1 MSYIYIPK
9 GKALEY
15 GELALN
21 LYNGCSHKCRYCYA
35 PSACQKKLEEFHN
48 PRPRVIDYRLLQR
61 EIDKLSGHSVF
72 MCFTCDP
79 YLHLE
84 TELNITRNM
93 IQRLHDAGIKAVILT
108 KAGSRS
114 AKDFD
119 LLSLRPELS
128 QYGATLTF
136 LNDKDSL
143 EWEPGA
149 ALPAD
154 RIATLKKAHDLGIS
168 TWASL
173 EPVIDPVQ
181 SLEIIR
187 QTHEFIDLFK
197 VGRWNHDKRADLI
210 DWKGFGTK
218 AVDLLETF
226 KKPYYIKADLK
237 KYL

>member
-1 MSYIYIPK
+1 MFKMPYIYTPK

-35 PSACQKKLEEFHN
+35 PSATQKTLDVFHN
-48 PRPRVIDYRLLQR
+48 PKPRNIDYRLLQR

-79 YLHLE
+79 YLELE

-93 IQRLHDAGIKAVILT
+93 IQRLHEAGIKAVILT

-119 LLSLRPELS
+119 LQSLRPELS

-173 EPVIDPVQ
+173 EPVIDPAQ

-210 DWKGFGTK
+210 DWKDFGTK
-218 AVDLLETF
+218 AVNLLETL

-237 KYL
+237 